1 MARII
6 LTILIVVLLNVL
18 VGCQG
23 VEGSKSQL
31 VPRSEMSGGAAAVV
45 RIAKAG
51 EADIVEQVSDN
62 RQAYQQGLELLVKYY
77 TRTGNNMKLEW
88 ARKELAALDTMP
100 KYKYIIEASVAPA
113 NLKAST
119 LIPDADALY
128 RDALQLE
135 KKAGLLGF
143 IKNEN
148 LLRLALDKYN
158 QLIRK
163 HPYSDKID
171 DAAYRAGGIYEYF
184 KDYTIALLYYQRAYQ
199 WDPDTLHP
207 ARFKAAYILD
217 RRLHRRDEALEPYQ
231 QFVDGMTGS
240 EQQKKFAQRRIK
252 ELTQSDEEDK

>member
-1 MARII
+1 MAKTI
-6 LTILIVVLLNVL
+6 LTILIV
-18 VGCQG
+18 
-23 VEGSKSQL
+23 KSQL
-31 VPRSEMSGGAAAVV
+31 VPRSEMSGGAAAAVN
-45 RIAKAG
+45 IAEAG

-100 KYKYIIEASVAPA
+100 KYKYILEASVAPA

-119 LIPDADALY
+119 LIPEADTLYSDALK
-128 RDALQLE
+128 LE

-148 LLRLALDKYN
+148 LLRLALGKYN
-158 QLIRK
+158 QLVRK

-171 DAAYRAGGIYEYF
+171 DAAYRAGGIYEHF

-199 WDPDTLHP
+199 WDPDTTHP
-207 ARFKAAYILD
+207 ARFKAAY
-217 RRLHRRDEALEPYQ
+217 A
-231 QFVDGMTGS
+231 S
-240 EQQKKFAQRRIK
+240 K
-252 ELTQSDEEDK
+252 S